1 MPLGT
6 GLYVSNLIK
15 VIRKHLN
22 RKRRPNCLGRCR
34 CDEDAAGVTSLKG
47 LEQSVVPNDFNQAA
61 KPCLS
66 LPMTLVISHRAA
78 QYSLGN
84 ISTQYTLSQ
93 QA

>member
-15 VIRKHLN
+15 VSRKLLN
-22 RKRRPNCLGRCR
+22 RKRRPNGLGRCR
-34 CDEDAAGVTSLKG
+34 CDEDAAGVISLEG
-47 LEQSVVPNDFNQAA
+47 LEQSVVPNDLNETS

-66 LPMTLVISHRAA
+66 LPMTLLISHWAA

-84 ISTQYTLSQ
+84 ISTQCSVSQ